1 VWATSSIG
9 QTCRIPATGEANL
22 RPQKAKSLHAS
33 LAAPVG
39 GWNARDAVAAMPEL
53 DAVIMDN
60 VWPTTSDVMLRKG
73 YTEWAT
79 GIPTQ
84 VQTLISYQ
92 STTAD
97 ELFAAAGTEIYDV
110 TTQGAVGAA
119 VVTGMSNAQWQ
130 YTNISNT
137 AGNWLIAVNG
147 ADTPRLYNGAT
158 WSTTAITGVTQ
169 ANLIHVNL
177 FKNRVWF
184 VEKDTMNAWYL
195 GVDAIAGAATKF
207 PLSAI
212 ATRGGYLMAM
222 ATWTIDA
229 GEGVDDYAA
238 FITSEG
244 EVIVYIGTDP
254 TSASTFALKGVWQ
267 MGSPIGRR
275 CYLKYGGDLLLI
287 CYDGVQLMSKAL
299 QSTRV
304 DPRAALTDKIQG
316 AMSEAASLYN
326 ANFGWQLDFC
336 PNNSRVMLNVPVTL
350 GEQMQFAMNTITGAW
365 CRFTGIDANCWEQFQ
380 NVSYFGGDGVVGLFW
395 DGANDAG
402 DIVEGDVLQAFSTF
416 GNPGLLKRWTMA
428 QLFFSASGPPA
439 IDASINVDYDTA
451 LSNASVQVSPATA
464 GLWDDGL
471 WDDAL
476 WGGGLANYKPYVGL
490 TGLGKS
496 AGMRLAMA
504 SDQLEIHWQAT
515 NFVYEGG
522 GFL

>member
-1 VWATSSIG
+1 M
-9 QTCRIPATGEANL
+9 
-22 RPQKAKSLHAS
+22 RPQKAKSMNAS

-39 GWNARDAVAAMPEL
+39 GWNARDAVATMPPL

-60 VWPTTSDVMLRKG
+60 VWPTTSDVQLRNG
-73 YTEWAT
+73 YEAWAT

-84 VQTLISYQ
+84 VQTLMAYD
-92 STTAD
+92 STTD
-97 ELFAAAGTEIYDV
+97 SELFAAAGTEIYDV

-119 VVTGMSNAQWQ
+119 VVTGLTSAQWQ

-147 ADTPRLYNGAT
+147 SDTPRLYNGTT

-169 ANLIHVNL
+169 ANLVHVNL

-195 GVDAIAGAATKF
+195 ATDAIAGAATKF

-212 ATRGGYLMAM
+212 ANRGGYLVAM

-229 GEGVDDYAA
+229 GEGVDDYAV

-244 EVIVYIGTDP
+244 EVIVYVGTDP

-267 MGSPIGRR
+267 LGSPIGRR
-275 CYLKYGGDLLLI
+275 CFIKFGGDLLLI
-287 CYDGVQLMSKAL
+287 CFDGVQPMSKAL

-304 DPRAALTDKIQG
+304 SQAQALTNKIQG
-316 AMSEAASLYN
+316 AMSQAATNYN
-326 ANFGWQLDFC
+326 QNFGWQLDYC
-336 PNNSRVMLNVPVTL
+336 PNNSRIMLNVPVTAN
-350 GEQMQFAMNTITGAW
+350 EQQQFAMNTITGSW
-365 CRFTGIDANCWEQFQ
+365 CRFTGIAANCWEQFD
-380 NVSYFGGDGVVGLFW
+380 NVSFFGGDGFVGKFW
-395 DGANDAG
+395 QGQSDDGE
-402 DIVEGDVLQAFSTF
+402 IITGDVLQAFSTF

-428 QLFFSASGPPA
+428 QLFFSASGPPSIA
-439 IDASINVDYDTA
+439 ASINVDYDTA
-451 LSNASVQVSPATA
+451 LTNASVQISPATA

-471 WDDAL
+471 WDSAL

-496 AGMRLAMA
+496 AAMRLVLA

-515 NFVYEGG
+515 NFVFEGG